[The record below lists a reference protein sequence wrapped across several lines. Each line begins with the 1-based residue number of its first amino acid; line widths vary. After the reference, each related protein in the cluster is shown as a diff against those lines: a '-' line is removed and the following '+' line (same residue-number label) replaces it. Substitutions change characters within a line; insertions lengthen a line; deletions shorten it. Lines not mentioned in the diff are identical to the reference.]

1 MANRVRSTNS
11 GSAPP
16 PQTPKRPRESLG
28 NTTGD
33 PKRIRTEDEHD
44 EPADGRP
51 LAGAKGRRT
60 TRQDTALAPTP
71 TSGTF
76 EESININPDPA
87 LQTAAAARELLEKAL
102 YLPPGV
108 GELTT
113 SQLANAILLWIAT
126 VGTNAKIGTHVKHLR
141 AIAILLH
148 HEDTSSTA
156 QLIASRVADIQER
169 NAQQIETAARKLA
182 QAITAAEEA
191 TAALSDCTNNV
202 ARQVDAAELSA
213 RKLTQATS
221 EIKGA
226 TEEMKQT
233 TVTAARQQE
242 LTQEATQE
250 LANTVEI
257 LTETSLEPK
266 HRDGLE
272 APAGHGGWSNTAEDD
287 IATACAADRAKSG
300 TGAWGGSAPRPQTQ
314 KTHAPETQPQAEA
327 RAKALADERNVIL
340 DIDNDA
346 TESVAALSEQD
357 LVNRATAAIDQMGIL
372 AGDKPDGFAF
382 VAATKLAH
390 GGIRYRM
397 TDRVSADWLK
407 KPDVRVAFAGAF
419 GGGGHLKD
427 KAYAVIIEYASTQ
440 FDPTNVSG
448 LDAVARLNGIPG
460 DVASAKWLKK
470 VNKRRP
476 GQRAAFLE
484 MALRTP
490 KAANTLIQAGCVI
503 HGRTLRTRKKLTEP
517 RRCMKCNRFT
527 SKHMANTCRQ
537 EHDTCAWCGG
547 EHRADDCTAETAKCI
562 NCGGEHA
569 AYDRSCPRYL
579 TEVEKIRGRVPD
591 NRYPLYPEAD
601 NPLTWV
607 ADDCEGAGTQGRKE
621 ADETGWRTVGPRRGR
636 QRATQPGQRA
646 GIPKPTQGGNNGRA
660 TSMDWEPTGGR
671 SRSRARSALGT
682 DEGRP
687 AQSRDASPLRQRT
700 LHEVSP
706 LGVLPSPQRRRADSS
721 PAKTP
726 MSAHA

>member
-1 MANRVRSTNS
+1 MANKVKNANLT
-11 GSAPP
+11 GGP
-16 PQTPKRPRESLG
+16 PQTPKQPRESLG

-44 EPADGRP
+44 EPAKGRP

-60 TRQDTALAPTP
+60 TRQDAALAPMP
-71 TSGTF
+71 VSGTF
-76 EESININPDPA
+76 EESININPDPV

-102 YLPPGV
+102 YLPPGI

-126 VGTNAKIGTHVKHLR
+126 VGTNAKMGTHVKHLR

-182 QAITAAEEA
+182 QAIVAAEDA
-191 TAALSDCTNNV
+191 TAALSDCTTNV
-202 ARQVDAAELSA
+202 ACQVDVAELSA

-257 LTETSLEPK
+257 LTETSLETK
-266 HRDGLE
+266 HWDGLG
-272 APAGHGGWSNTAEDD
+272 APSGHSGWSNTAEDN

-300 TGAWGGSAPRPQTQ
+300 TGAGGSSAPRPQTQ
-314 KTHAPETQPQAEA
+314 KDAQRPHAPENQPQAEA
-327 RAKALADERNVIL
+327 RAKALADECNVIL

-357 LVNRATAAIDQMGIL
+357 LVNRATAAIDRVGIQ
-372 AGDKPDGFAF
+372 AGDKPEGFAF

-390 GGIRYRM
+390 GSIRYRM
-397 TDRVSADWLK
+397 TDRASADWLK
-407 KPDVRVAFAGAF
+407 KPDVRVVFADTF
-419 GGGGHLKD
+419 GGGGHLRD
-427 KAYAVIIEYASTQ
+427 KAYAVIIEYASTE

-448 LDAVARLNGIPG
+448 LEAVARLNGIPG
-460 DVASAKWLKK
+460 GVASARWLKK
-470 VNKRRP
+470 ANKRRP

-517 RRCMKCNRFT
+517 RCCMKCNCFT
-527 SKHMANTCRQ
+527 SKHMASTCRQ
-537 EHDTCAWCGG
+537 EHNTCAWCGG
-547 EHRADDCTAETAKCI
+547 EHRADDCTIETAKCI
-562 NCGGEHA
+562 NCSGEHA
-569 AYDRSCPRYL
+569 AYDRWCPRYL

-591 NRYPLYPEAD
+591 NRYPLYPKAD

-607 ADDCEGAGTQGRKE
+607 ADNSNAPGRKE
-621 ADETGWRTVGPRRGR
+621 PDETTWRTVGPRRGR
-636 QRATQPGQRA
+636 QRATQQGHRA
-646 GIPKPTQGGNNGRA
+646 GTPRPANGGSNRRA
-660 TSMDWEPTGGR
+660 PSMDWEPTGGQP
-671 SRSRARSALGT
+671 RSRARSALGT
-682 DEGRP
+682 DDEQPGP
-687 AQSRDASPLRQRT
+687 SRDALPLRQRT

-706 LGVLPSPQRRRADSS
+706 LGVLPSPQRRRSDSS

>member
-1 MANRVRSTNS
+1 MANKVKSTNLT
-11 GSAPP
+11 GGP

-44 EPADGRP
+44 EPAEGRP

-60 TRQDTALAPTP
+60 TRQDSALAPTP

-102 YLPPGV
+102 YLPPGI

-126 VGTNAKIGTHVKHLR
+126 VGTNAKMGTHAKHLR

-182 QAITAAEEA
+182 QAIMAAEDA
-191 TAALSDCTNNV
+191 TAALNDCTTNV
-202 ARQVDAAELSA
+202 ARQVDVAELSA
-213 RKLTQATS
+213 RTLTQATT

-242 LTQEATQE
+242 LTREAAQE
-250 LANTVEI
+250 LAKTVEI
-257 LTETSLEPK
+257 LTETSLET
-266 HRDGLE
+266 
-272 APAGHGGWSNTAEDD
+272 GHGPDAVASHSGWGSTAEED
-287 IATACAADRAKSG
+287 IAAAGAADRAKSG
-300 TGAWGGSAPRPQTQ
+300 TRAWGGSAPRTQPQQHTQ
-314 KTHAPETQPQAEA
+314 RSQAPETQPQAEA

-340 DIDNDA
+340 DIENDA
-346 TESVAALSEQD
+346 AEGVAALSEQD
-357 LVNRATAAIDQMGIL
+357 LVNRATAAIDRMGIQ
-372 AGDKPDGFAF
+372 AGDKPEGFAF

-390 GGIRYRM
+390 GGICYRM
-397 TDRVSADWLK
+397 TDRASADWLK
-407 KPDVRVAFAGAF
+407 KPDVRVAFADKF

-427 KAYAVIIEYASTQ
+427 KAYPVIVEYASTE

-460 DVASAKWLKK
+460 DVASARWLKK
-470 VNKRRP
+470 PSKRRT

-503 HGRTLRTRKKLTEP
+503 HGRTLRTRKKLAEP

-537 EHDTCAWCGG
+537 EHDSCAWCGG
-547 EHRADDCTAETAKCI
+547 KHRADDCTTETAKCV

-579 TEVEKIRGRVPD
+579 TEVDKIRGRVPD

-607 ADDCEGAGTQGRKE
+607 ADDSEGAGTQGRKE
-621 ADETGWRTVGPRRGR
+621 ADNTSWRTVGPRRGR
-636 QRATQPGQRA
+636 QRAAQQGHRA
-646 GIPKPTQGGNNGRA
+646 GIPRPAHGGNDGRA
-660 TSMDWEPTGGR
+660 PSMDWEPAGGR

-682 DEGRP
+682 DGGRG
-687 AQSRDASPLRQRT
+687 QSRDALPLRQRT

-706 LGVLPSPQRRRADSS
+706 LGVLPSPQRRRSDSS

-726 MSAHA
+726 LSVNA

>member
-1 MANRVRSTNS
+1 MAGKVKNTNLT
-11 GSAPP
+11 GGP

-44 EPADGRP
+44 EPAEGRP

-60 TRQDTALAPTP
+60 RQDSALAPTP
-71 TSGTF
+71 ASGTF

-87 LQTAAAARELLEKAL
+87 LQTAAAARELLETAL
-102 YLPPGV
+102 YLPPGI

-126 VGTNAKIGTHVKHLR
+126 VGTNAKMGTHAKHLR

-182 QAITAAEEA
+182 QAITAAEDA
-191 TAALSDCTNNV
+191 TSALSECTTSV
-202 ARQVDAAELSA
+202 ARQVDVAELSA
-213 RKLTQATS
+213 RTLTQATS
-221 EIKGA
+221 EIKSA

-242 LTQEATQE
+242 LTREATQD

-257 LTETSLEPK
+257 LTETSLETK
-266 HRDGLE
+266 HRDE
-272 APAGHGGWSNTAEDD
+272 PDQGGWGSTAEED
-287 IATACAADRAKSG
+287 IATACAADRAKSS
-300 TGAWGGSAPRPQTQ
+300 TGAWGSGAPRSQPQKHAQ
-314 KTHAPETQPQAEA
+314 RPQAPENQPQAEA

-340 DIDNDA
+340 DIDNEA

-357 LVNRATAAIDQMGIL
+357 LVNRATAAIDRIGIL

-397 TDRVSADWLK
+397 TDRTSADWLK
-407 KPDVRVAFAGAF
+407 KPDVRVAFADAF

-427 KAYAVIIEYASTQ
+427 KAYAVIIEYASTE

-448 LDAVARLNGIPG
+448 LEAVARLNGIPG
-460 DVASAKWLKK
+460 GVASAKWLKK
-470 VNKRRP
+470 ANKRRP

-547 EHRADDCTAETAKCI
+547 EHRADDCNTETAKCI

-607 ADDCEGAGTQGRKE
+607 ADDNDAQGRKE
-621 ADETGWRTVGPRRGR
+621 TDETTWRTVGPRRGR
-636 QRATQPGQRA
+636 QRATQQGHRA
-646 GIPKPTQGGNNGRA
+646 GTLRPAHGSSNGRA
-660 TSMDWEPTGGR
+660 PSMDWEPTGGR
-671 SRSRARSALGT
+671 PRSRARSALGA
-682 DEGRP
+682 DDGR
-687 AQSRDASPLRQRT
+687 AGQARDALPLRQRT

-706 LGVLPSPQRRRADSS
+706 LGVLPSPQRRHSVSS
-721 PAKTP
+721 PAKAP